1 MGSIWG
7 HRTVAFVGGMF
18 CAVLA
23 HADEGMWPVHQA
35 PRTEWQ
41 KAHNFAPTDDWLLH
55 QQRAAVRVSDGG
67 SGSLVS
73 DDGLLLT
80 NHHVARGQLHK
91 LSTASRDLLRDGF
104 YAPTLSDELRCPDLE
119 IRILWTYADVTSRV
133 VGAVDSKATPEKQNA
148 QRKQII
154 ASLEKESFEQTG
166 LRSDVVA
173 LHSGGQYMLY
183 RYKTY
188 QDVRLVFA
196 PEEQAATFGGD
207 YDNFTYPRYAL
218 DFALLRVYED
228 GQPLRPEHFLRL
240 SDKAASAGEM
250 VIAVGHPA
258 STQRGLTV
266 AQRQYH
272 RDTQNPLQLG
282 ILQKRIA
289 ALTAYMA
296 QGSEQARRGNALLRN
311 LENTQKRLAGQQ
323 EGLRDVVQM
332 QRLQKEEEALRAE
345 VRKRPE
351 LLQKFGD
358 AWFKVQAVYG
368 KLAPLGKRTTYVSVA
383 PSKLLTMALQLLRL
397 PEELK
402 KPSGERMEEFRDSRL
417 PALRRELLSAAPI
430 YADLEEAV
438 LSDWLSQVQT
448 ALGNGDPFVQALLGG
463 QTPQAVAHKL
473 ATEGRLTEL
482 EERRALLDG
491 GTDKLAAST
500 DPLIAL
506 ARKLDPQLRKVREEY
521 EQQVQSIEH
530 IAGAQIAQAR
540 FAVYGAGIYP
550 DATYTLRLSAGVIK
564 GYMKDT
570 RPVPHQTL
578 FYGLLERSLSQG
590 EQTPFELAPRLRL
603 GLYRL
608 PLWTPLNFVYTGDTI
623 GGNSGSPVVDR
634 DGKVV
639 GLNFD
644 SNLEKLPNRYYYLP
658 DATGSR
664 AVAVHSVAILA
675 ALRTLY
681 DAAPLADKLVG
692 NAASK

>member
-1 MGSIWG
+1 
-7 HRTVAFVGGMF
+7 
-18 CAVLA
+18 
-23 HADEGMWPVHQA
+23 
-35 PRTEWQ
+35 
-41 KAHNFAPTDDWLLH
+41 
-55 QQRAAVRVSDGG
+55 
-67 SGSLVS
+67 
-73 DDGLLLT
+73 
-80 NHHVARGQLHK
+80 
-91 LSTASRDLLRDGF
+91 
-104 YAPTLSDELRCPDLE
+104 
-119 IRILWTYADVTSRV
+119 
-133 VGAVDSKATPEKQNA
+133 
-148 QRKQII
+148 
-154 ASLEKESFEQTG
+154 
-166 LRSDVVA
+166 
-173 LHSGGQYMLY
+173 MLY

-240 SDKAASAGEM
+240 SDKAANAQEM

-272 RDTQNPLQLG
+272 RDTQNPLQMG

-289 ALTAYMA
+289 ALTTYMA

-368 KLAPLGKRTTYVSVA
+368 KLAPLGKRSTYVSVA

-438 LSDWLSQVQT
+438 LGDWFAQVQA

-491 GTDKLAAST
+491 GTDKIAAST
-500 DPLIAL
+500 DPLMVL

-521 EQQVQSIEH
+521 EQQVQSVEH

-590 EQTPFELAPRLRL
+590 EQAPFELPPRLRL

-608 PLWTPLNFVYTGDTI
+608 PLWTPLNFVYTADTI

-692 NAASK
+692 NSASK